1 MTLDRRTLLAAGAGA
16 GLVALG
22 GGAWTLLRQPGR
34 AGEPSVDDV
43 LHDPD
48 QPVLGNL
55 QGDLTIA
62 EFFDY
67 QCPFCKRGHPD
78 LMAEVEADGNI
89 RLVMK
94 DWPIFGGASV
104 LAAQMVLGAADH
116 EHYAAAQSALR
127 TGLQKLL
134 RDARAGGSDL
144 VIAEA
149 LDRLSRNQADIATI
163 YERLQFDT
171 VIIETLAEGQVSEL
185 HIGLKGTMNAL
196 FLKDLATKTRRGLK
210 GRALQGRSAGGLTYG
225 YVPVMQLEAQGER
238 IRG

>member
-116 EHYAAAQSALR
+116 DRYAAAQSALMATPAR
-127 TGLQKLL
+127 LTEKDVRATLTAAGHNPDRMMEGYLRERPRWDGLMSRNARQAAALGLQGTP
-134 RDARAGGSDL
+134 AFIIGHTIHAG
-144 VIAEA
+144 A
-149 LDRLSRNQADIATI
+149 LDRDRLRAAIAAARNGA
-163 YERLQFDT
+163 
-171 VIIETLAEGQVSEL
+171 
-185 HIGLKGTMNAL
+185 
-196 FLKDLATKTRRGLK
+196 
-210 GRALQGRSAGGLTYG
+210 
-225 YVPVMQLEAQGER
+225 
-238 IRG
+238 

>member
-22 GGAWTLLRQPGR
+22 GGAWTMLRQPGR
-34 AGEPSVDDV
+34 TGEPSVDDV

-48 QPVLGNL
+48 QPVLGNP

-116 EHYAAAQSALR
+116 EHYAAAQSALMATPAR
-127 TGLQKLL
+127 LTEEDLRATLTAAGHDPDRMLEGYLRERPRWDGLMGRNARQAAALGLQGTPAFIIG
-134 RDARAGGSDL
+134 RTIHAG
-144 VIAEA
+144 A
-149 LDRLSRNQADIATI
+149 LDRDRLRAAIAAARNGA
-163 YERLQFDT
+163 
-171 VIIETLAEGQVSEL
+171 
-185 HIGLKGTMNAL
+185 
-196 FLKDLATKTRRGLK
+196 
-210 GRALQGRSAGGLTYG
+210 
-225 YVPVMQLEAQGER
+225 
-238 IRG
+238 